1 MRPQRLPLH
10 ADRMKRLSAIA
21 ALLLAGPLS
30 AFAPAKADWVNAET
44 RPDLKHLWTPAPA
57 FPFQTNPG
65 GFKAQIEKEA
75 GIRVLE
81 MQGCE
86 LKPHPA
92 RFYETS
98 FRSWSPD
105 SKWYSCEQVFFE
117 KSDPRGTQRCMG
129 RFQWKVQ
136 GTAPMGNGESFTR
149 QSAMSQKTLKNDCRW
164 L

>member
-10 ADRMKRLSAIA
+10 ADRMKRLFAIA

-57 FPFQTNPG
+57 FPFPTNPG

-86 LKPHPA
+86 LKPYPA
-92 RFYETS
+92 RFYATPD
-98 FRSWSPD
+98 RSWSPEA
-105 SKWYSCEQVFFE
+105 KWFACEQVFFE